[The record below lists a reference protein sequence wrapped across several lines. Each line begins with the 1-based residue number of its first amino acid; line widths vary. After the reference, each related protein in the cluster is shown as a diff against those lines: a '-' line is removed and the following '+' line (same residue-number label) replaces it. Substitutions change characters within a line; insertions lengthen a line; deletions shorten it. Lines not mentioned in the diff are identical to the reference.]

1 MKRLK
6 KLNRFKKFILIVL
19 MISLPM
25 MIAYKII
32 EIVAAEEL
40 QDKCLAKVSK
50 DTEKIKECITTSGEV
65 SEDTI
70 KKVCK
75 IVQTQVPDEAWNY
88 LVNSGG
94 KLIIV
99 EGNDI
104 KEYVLENYG
113 DEAGEYKKITGYCP
127 YEYRIKQLW
136 GINVGVLQKVDV
148 IIAQD
153 CLKGLVHEF
162 CHVLDYSHEYSKTEE
177 FQSFY
182 QDADK
187 ILQKVFQD
195 AAKVSYYTRNSKEFF
210 AEMSAQYIKSNLN
223 RVDSELEDYL
233 AEIIKH

>member
-6 KLNRFKKFILIVL
+6 RLKRFKKFILIVL
-19 MISLPM
+19 MISLLM
-25 MIAYKII
+25 IIAYKII

-50 DTEKIKECITTSGEV
+50 DTAKIKECITTSGEV

-70 KKVCK
+70 NNVCK

-104 KEYVLENYG
+104 KDYVLKNYG
-113 DEAGEYKKITGYCP
+113 DEAREYKKITGYCP

-148 IIAQD
+148 VIAQD
-153 CLKGLVHEF
+153 CLYWIIHMSTVK
-162 CHVLDYSHEYSKTEE
+162 
-177 FQSFY
+177 QRSFNHFTKMQIRY
-182 QDADK
+182 CK
-187 ILQKVFQD
+187 RYFKMR
-195 AAKVSYYTRNSKEFF
+195 KK
-210 AEMSAQYIKSNLN
+210 
-223 RVDSELEDYL
+223 
-233 AEIIKH
+233 

>member
-1 MKRLK
+1 MKILKRLK
-6 KLNRFKKFILIVL
+6 RFKKFILIVL
-19 MISLPM
+19 IISLPM
-25 MIAYKII
+25 IIAYKII
-32 EIVAAEEL
+32 EIVSAEEL

-50 DTEKIKECITTSGEV
+50 DTAKIKECITTSGEI

-70 KKVCK
+70 NKVCK
-75 IVQTQVPDEAWNY
+75 IIQTQVPDEAWNY

-104 KEYVLENYG
+104 KDYVLENYG
-113 DEAGEYKKITGYCP
+113 GEAAEYKKITGYCP

-136 GINVGVLQKVDV
+136 GMNVGVLQKADV

-162 CHVLDYSHEYSKTEE
+162 CHVLDYSHEYSKTEK

-182 QDADK
+182 QDADE

-195 AAKVSYYTRNSKEFF
+195 DEKVSYYTRNSEEFF
-210 AEMSAQYIKSNLN
+210 AEMSAQYIKGNLN
-223 RVDSELEDYL
+223 GVDSELEDYL
-233 AEIIKH
+233 SKIIPN